1 MGKKKAS
8 AKALK
13 KGVGVKISV
22 KLLVTVFV
30 VLVAILTTNNIMATR
45 TVKAKITE
53 EEKETLIQA
62 ATEKASTMEQ
72 YLNDQKCLAMTMR
85 NDATFLEAAMAVA
98 QGETF
103 DPAGQQIVA
112 NNLAAMFE
120 NTGKVYENFFV
131 TVGSQGYADC
141 LGNAT
146 LHDVAEENFYI
157 QCQENGYYFGNNVSP
172 VTGRPVYV
180 IAFAVYNPNDSSQM
194 IGSINMSIDMESMG
208 AGIIASDE
216 YDITVLDIAGVI
228 IACNKEE
235 TREDILKDMSQE
247 QPDGYQGMMATG
259 SGCNYVD
266 LRAYGKSEAYLA
278 YYVSENFIV
287 QVSASTA
294 TVDKSASEMAV
305 KLTVTAVIMAII
317 ALLILFGVITFI
329 VRPLKLATRD
339 IQKLSRDI
347 GSGQGDLTHKIKV
360 TSRDEI
366 GIMVKGVNDMMDAM
380 SGIISSVQTTTS
392 GVTTS
397 STDINSQIEKA
408 EIEISNVSS
417 TMEQMSASS
426 EETSAS
432 LTQVLTQVDSV
443 ADLVL
448 EMNQTSIQNS
458 DYAEGV
464 VRKVKQIR
472 ETSAANREEANAHL
486 KEVADSLREKIT
498 NAKQVEEIANLTD
511 EILNITSQTNLLS
524 LNASI
529 EAARAGEAGKGF
541 AVVADEIRQL
551 ADSSKE
557 AANRIQDVTASVIV
571 AVEDLANEAGNVTDF
586 MVQNNEETHKETDE
600 LTESYSDDIQKLADS
615 MSGFKES
622 SDVIQNSMDVIKDAI
637 DAVNTAAE
645 ETANGITN
653 VARAT
658 IDLSTEL
665 QSVLTHASDN
675 VAETTSL
682 SEEINKFKV

>member
-1 MGKKKAS
+1 MGKKTNAS
-8 AKALK
+8 K
-13 KGVGVKISV
+13 KKRGSGVKISV
-22 KLLVTVFV
+22 KLLATVFI
-30 VLVAILTTNNIMATR
+30 VLVAILTINTFVATQTVR
-45 TVKAKITE
+45 TKITQE
-53 EEKETLIQA
+53 EQETLIQA
-62 ATEKASTMEQ
+62 ATEKANAMEQ
-72 YLNDQKCLAMTMR
+72 YLEDQKCLAMTLR
-85 NDATFLEAAMAVA
+85 NDATYLEAAMAVA
-98 QGETF
+98 QGQAF
-103 DPAGQQIVA
+103 DPNGQQTVA
-112 NNLAAMFE
+112 NNLASIFE
-120 NTGKVYENFFV
+120 STGNVYENFFV
-131 TVGSQGYADC
+131 TVGTQGYADC

-180 IAFAVYNPNDSSQM
+180 IAYAVYNPNDSSQM

-216 YDITVLDIAGVI
+216 YDITVLDSAGVI
-228 IACNKEE
+228 IASNREE
-235 TREDILKDMSQE
+235 TTDYILSDMSQE
-247 QPDGYQGMMATG
+247 QPEGYQNMIATG
-259 SGCNYVD
+259 SGCNYLD
-266 LRAYGKSEAYLA
+266 LRAYGKDESYLA
-278 YYVSENFIV
+278 YYVSDNFIV
-287 QVSASTA
+287 QVSVSTA
-294 TVDKSASEMAV
+294 SVKKSANEMAI
-305 KLTVTAVIMAII
+305 KMATMAAVMAVI
-317 ALLILFGVITFI
+317 ALLILFVVITWI
-329 VRPLKLATRD
+329 VRPLKIATKAV
-339 IQKLSRDI
+339 QKLSRDL
-347 GSGQGDLTHKIKV
+347 GNGQGDLTHKILV
-360 TSRDEI
+360 NSRDEI
-366 GIMVKGVNDMMDAM
+366 GIMVNGINDMMDAM
-380 SGIISSVQTTTS
+380 SGIISSVQTTTN

-397 STDINSQIEKA
+397 SSDINSQIERA
-408 EIEISNVSS
+408 EMEISNVSS

-432 LTQVLTQVDSV
+432 LTQVLVQVDNV
-443 ADLVL
+443 AGLVE
-448 EMNQTSIQNS
+448 EMNKTSIQNA
-458 DYAEGV
+458 DYAEEV
-464 VRKVKQIR
+464 VQKVKQIQ
-472 ETSAANREEANAHL
+472 ETSIVTREEANSHL
-486 KEVADSLREKIT
+486 QEVADRLREKIA

-571 AVEDLANEAGNVTDF
+571 AVEDLANEAGNVTEF

-600 LTESYSDDIQKLADS
+600 LTESYSDDISKLADS

-622 SDVIQNSMDVIKDAI
+622 SDVIQNSMDVIRDAI
-637 DAVNTAAE
+637 DAVNRAAE

-658 IDLSTEL
+658 IDLSGEL
-665 QSVLTHASDN
+665 QQVLDHATDN

-682 SEEINKFKV
+682 SAEINKFKV